1 MFLNGN
7 SISNIWALLRGPVAS
22 RGLYSQLTI
31 ANYDGKT
38 GLVFKEN
45 VRCRFPRDSPQRLDV
60 CLHRCNSAHAGATAP
75 TRGQN

>member
-7 SISNIWALLRGPVAS
+7 SNSNIWALLRGRVAS
-22 RGLYSQLTI
+22 QGLYSQLTI

-45 VRCRFPRDSPQRLDV
+45 V
-60 CLHRCNSAHAGATAP
+60 
-75 TRGQN
+75 